1 MKKTVVS
8 FLAVSLLLTVAGTAL
23 AFPLDLNGDFR
34 FQLRLIDDKIGP
46 DHSNDFAKNFTEFRA
61 RLGFSGKIDPDTTLF
76 GRFSVRN
83 NEGLGED
90 VRSTAEFDHF
100 GVRAKYEDWT
110 FSIGRQPLTLG
121 LGTQLDIGSDAAGA
135 NNFFDGVVAATK
147 LGKADIRLFGGK
159 NTSNIAGLTKA
170 QNPLNVWYGLDV
182 NVKPDSK
189 VALGLVYAR
198 QKPDPAGSIQVNRW
212 AVNTVYNFTDKFA
225 VSGEYARSSLAGN
238 NSGYIV
244 AGSYALSPKSSLSLQ
259 YNHVRENAVDGFNG
273 GIGNGPYPL
282 KGADLPGGYKGYTL
296 TYNQNLTKS
305 LSFQIIYMDL
315 KALAAGATGNAQEIA
330 AGLSWSF

>member
-1 MKKTVVS
+1 MRKMVTI
-8 FLAVSLLLTVAGTAL
+8 LLTASMLLTGAGTAL

-46 DHSNDFAKNFTEFRA
+46 NHTDDFDKNFTEFRA
-61 RLGFSGKIDPDTTLF
+61 RLGFSGKIDADTTFF

-100 GVRAKYEDWT
+100 GVKAKYDDWT

-159 NTSNIAGLTKA
+159 NTSNIAGLTKV

-189 VALGLVYAR
+189 VSFGLVYAR
-198 QKPDPAGSIQVNRW
+198 QKPDPAGSDQVNRW
-212 AVNTVYNFTDKFA
+212 AFNTVYNLTDKFT
-225 VSGEYARSSLAGN
+225 VSGEYARSSLHGK

-259 YNHVRENAVDGFNG
+259 YNHVQDNAVDSFNG

-282 KGADLPGGYKGYTL
+282 KGSDLPAGYKGYTL
-296 TYNQNLTKS
+296 AYNQNITKT

-315 KALAAGATGNAQEIA
+315 KSLTAGATGNDQEIA

>member
-1 MKKTVVS
+1 MKKTMIVV
-8 FLAVSLLLTVAGTAL
+8 LAACLILSAAGTAL
-23 AFPLDLNGDFR
+23 AFPLDLGGDFR

-46 DHSNDFAKNFTEFRA
+46 NHSDDFDKNFTEFRA
-61 RLGFSGKIDPDTTLF
+61 RLTFSGKVDPATTFF
-76 GRFSVRN
+76 GRFSARN

-100 GVRAKYEDWT
+100 GVKAKYNDWT

-121 LGTQLDIGSDAAGA
+121 LGTQLDIGSDASGA

-147 LGKADIRLFGGK
+147 LGKADVRLFGGR
-159 NTSNIAGLTKA
+159 NTSNIAGLTKV

-182 NVKPDSK
+182 NVKPDDK
-189 VALGLVYAR
+189 VSFGLVYAR
-198 QKPDPAGSIQVNRW
+198 QKPDPAGAVQVNRW
-212 AVNTVYNFTDKFA
+212 AFNTAYTFDDKLSLSA
-225 VSGEYARSSLAGN
+225 EYARSSLHSK

-244 AGSYALSPKSSLSLQ
+244 AANYALSPKSSLALQ
-259 YNHVRENAVDGFNG
+259 YNHVQENAVDGFNG

-282 KGADLPGGYKGYTL
+282 KGADLPAGYKGYTL
-296 TYNQNLTKS
+296 TYNQTLTKT
-305 LSFQIIYMDL
+305 LTFQVIYMDL
-315 KALAAGATGNAQEIA
+315 RALAAGATGNDQEIA

>member
-1 MKKTVVS
+1 MKKT
-8 FLAVSLLLTVAGTAL
+8 AVLILTLCLVLSAAAPAL
-23 AFPLDLNGDFR
+23 AFPLDLGGDFR

-46 DHSNDFAKNFTEFRA
+46 DHSNDFDKNFTEFRA
-61 RLGFSGKIDPDTTLF
+61 RLTFSGKIDPDTTVF
-76 GRFSVRN
+76 GRFSARN

-100 GVRAKYEDWT
+100 GVKAKYSDWT
-110 FSIGRQPLTLG
+110 FSIGRQPLMLG

-135 NNFFDGVVAATK
+135 NNFFDGVVASAK

-159 NTSNIAGLTKA
+159 NTSNIAGLTKV

-182 NVKPDSK
+182 SVKPDDK
-189 VALGLVYAR
+189 LTLGLVYAR
-198 QKPDPAGSIQVNRW
+198 QKPDTAGAAQVDRW
-212 AVNTVYNFTDKFA
+212 AVNAAYNFTDKFA
-225 VSGEYARSSLAGN
+225 VSGEYARSSLVGK

-244 AGSYALSPKSSLSLQ
+244 AASYALSPKSSLALQ

-282 KGADLPGGYKGYTL
+282 KGSDLPGGYKGYTL
-296 TYNQNLTKS
+296 TYNQTLTKT
-305 LSFQIIYMDL
+305 LAFQIVYMDL
-315 KALAAGATGNAQEIA
+315 RSLTAGATGNDQEIA
-330 AGLSWSF
+330 AGLTWSF